1 MEKSLN
7 IIKGARSYITNLIEE
22 FSVEQLNE
30 IPEGFHNNLLW
41 NFGHIISVQQG
52 LCYLNSNVPAIVEL
66 DLIAKYKSGSKPE
79 APADIEEYEKLKGYL
94 FTNIDRLAEDK
105 QQGLFKNYNSFGLKS
120 YADVRIEN
128 IDDAIKFVAFHDG
141 LHVGYMM
148 ALKRV
153 LKQTNL
159 YNS

>member
-30 IPEGFHNNLLW
+30 IPAGFHNNLLW

-52 LCYLNSNVPAIVEL
+52 LCYLSSDEQPIVEL
-66 DLIAKYKSGSKPE
+66 DLITKYKSGSKPE
-79 APADIEEYEKLKGYL
+79 GIVDVEEYDKLKGYL
-94 FTNIDRLAEDK
+94 FTTIDRLAEDK
-105 QQGLFKNYNSFGLKS
+105 EKGLFKNYIGFGLKS
-120 YADVRIEN
+120 YADVRVEN

-153 LKQTNL
+153 LKHTNL

>member
-7 IIKGARSYITNLIEE
+7 IIKGARNYITNLIEE
-22 FSVEQLNE
+22 FSIEQLNE

-41 NFGHIISVQQG
+41 NFGHIISVQQS
-52 LCYLNSNVPAIVEL
+52 LCYLNSNVPPIVEM
-66 DLIAKYKSGSKPE
+66 DVITKYKSGSKPDG
-79 APADIEEYEKLKGYL
+79 AAGVEEYDKLKGYL
-94 FTNIDRLAEDK
+94 FSTIDQLEEDK
-105 QQGLFKNYNSFGLKS
+105 QNGLFKTYNGFGLKS

-128 IDDAIKFVAFHDG
+128 IDDAIRFVAFHDG

-153 LKQTNL
+153 LNQKNL
-159 YNS
+159 HNS

>member
-7 IIKGARSYITNLIEE
+7 IIIGARSYITNLIEE
-22 FSVEQLNE
+22 FSIEQLNE
-30 IPEGFHNNLLW
+30 IPAGFHNNLIW

-52 LCYLNSNVPAIVEL
+52 LCYLSSGEQPVVEQ
-66 DLIAKYKSGSKPE
+66 DLITKYKSGSKPE
-79 APADIEEYEKLKGYL
+79 GLVDVEEYDKLKSYL
-94 FTNIDRLAEDK
+94 FTTIDRMDEDK
-105 QQGLFKNYNSFGLKS
+105 KKGLFKNYNGFGLKS
-120 YADVRIEN
+120 YADLRIEN

-153 LKQTNL
+153 LKHTNL